1 MDDTHNERRHDE
13 EDVKDKLKV
22 SQKPSTIFTND
33 DTDFGSTRTGAN
45 GVTADEQDLSPVSR
59 SKQVRALG
67 IEDSPTANTLPSAVG
82 PNSQN
87 EDSNVQCEDDFE
99 KEGDANNK
107 RAHDE
112 EDVNDKIKVSEGP
125 ATIFTNDEA
134 DLQSKDLEVIC
145 RQADE
150 AVSRSKQL
158 RALGIKNSP
167 TANTL
172 PSAVGT
178 NSNQL
183 TTPEK
188 TLPTAGG
195 SSSNESTPPGKILEQ
210 AEETKSG
217 EVTPLQIILKRS
229 SDSNQ
234 VRRLFNTS
242 RDIPLDM

>member
-1 MDDTHNERRHDE
+1 ME
-13 EDVKDKLKV
+13 
-22 SQKPSTIFTND
+22 SSGITN
-33 DTDFGSTRTGAN
+33 
-45 GVTADEQDLSPVSR
+45 
-59 SKQVRALG
+59 
-67 IEDSPTANTLPSAVG
+67 
-82 PNSQN
+82 QN
-87 EDSNVQCEDDFE
+87 EDNNVRYEDDFE

-107 RAHDE
+107 KAHDE

-125 ATIFTNDEA
+125 ATIFTNDKA

-158 RALGIKNSP
+158 RALGIKDSP
-167 TANTL
+167 PAYTL
-172 PSAVGT
+172 PSAAGT

-188 TLPTAGG
+188 TLQTASG
-195 SSSNESTPPGKILEQ
+195 SSSNQSTPPGEILKTT
-210 AEETKSG
+210 EETSSS
-217 EVTPLQIILKRS
+217 EATPLQIILQNA

-242 RDIPLDM
+242 RNIPLDM